1 MTTLHK
7 LNEDTMLMTL
17 SSGKQYLIND
27 RQVQATTGLL
37 TTDLEQV
44 PFDISVSSM
53 IDNAT
58 HEAAKILSVEQLTV
72 LAEFVQ
78 DKIESFE

>member
-27 RQVQATTGLL
+27 RQVQETTGLL

-58 HEAAKILSVEQLTV
+58 HEAAKILSVEELTV

>member
-17 SSGKQYLIND
+17 SSGKQYLINN
-27 RQVQATTGLL
+27 RQVQATSGLL
-37 TTDLEQV
+37 TTDLEQA
-44 PFDISVSSM
+44 PFDIIVSSM
-53 IDNAT
+53 IDNAIQ
-58 HEAAKILSVEQLTV
+58 EASKILSVKELIV